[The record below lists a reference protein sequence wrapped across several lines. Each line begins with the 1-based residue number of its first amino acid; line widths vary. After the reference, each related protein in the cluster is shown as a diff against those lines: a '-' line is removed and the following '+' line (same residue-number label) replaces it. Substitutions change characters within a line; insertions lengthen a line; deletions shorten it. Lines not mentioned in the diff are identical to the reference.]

1 MNAKSVIL
9 KSENQTQVSVTRS
22 IEGICIQKIVMPI
35 SPLSFINLMHHADSK
50 VNPRKAKIN
59 PIVKAIEETL
69 QFSPELYFFSSKGIL
84 LSSIYVDLLDRNRV
98 RLSFSEEEMEGI
110 MDGGHNAFALCRFI
124 ANVINDDNLIT
135 WDDCIRYY
143 RNEDTFASLKVGYES
158 HIGQLK
164 FSIPIEVIAPVDK
177 DEASIEYFSNHILE
191 ICSAR
196 NANVSLNEA
205 TKSNKEGLYED
216 LKRCLKGSYRE
227 NIAWRSG
234 ESGTIKCD
242 DIVALAC
249 LPLIK
254 LHECGYFDGNPNIGI
269 LNRIAIYSQ
278 KSLCVKYY
286 RNLMKD
292 KSVSEQQLG
301 KYDLTDNAIRSGFE
315 LVDDIV
321 RFFDKIYYHFP
332 MVYNRNSGSF
342 GRITGVVQKENE
354 TGGYISKFTG
364 PFNTYPKRSIYNYAY
379 GFFYPIICAL
389 TSLMEFENGKLKW
402 RINPLTIN
410 FEDEKVINNF
420 AFYIDMVKQV
430 QYDPQKVGKS
440 SLSYKVA
447 DIVLQNIMNE
457 MLA

>member
-1 MNAKSVIL
+1 MRYYGVDRVDGILADLGVSFHHFDDSDRGFSFRFEGPLDMRMNRRSGQTAAQLIATCSEEKLADLFFLYGEL
-9 KSENQTQVSVTRS
+9 KSARRIAAAVVAARS
-22 IEGICIQKIVMPI
+22 
-35 SPLSFINLMHHADSK
+35 SA
-50 VNPRKAKIN
+50 
-59 PIVKAIEETL
+59 
-69 QFSPELYFFSSKGIL
+69 
-84 LSSIYVDLLDRNRV
+84 
-98 RLSFSEEEMEGI
+98 
-110 MDGGHNAFALCRFI
+110 
-124 ANVINDDNLIT
+124 
-135 WDDCIRYY
+135 
-143 RNEDTFASLKVGYES
+143 
-158 HIGQLK
+158 
-164 FSIPIEVIAPVDK
+164 PIETTERLLEVVRPDVYKRQVIAPVDK

-234 ESGTIKCD
+234 EPGTIKCD

-254 LHECGYFDGNPNIGI
+254 LHECGYFDGNPNIGV

-364 PFNTYPKRSIYNYAY
+364 PFNTYPKRSIYN
-379 GFFYPIICAL
+379 L
-389 TSLMEFENGKLKW
+389 SL
-402 RINPLTIN
+402 IHI
-410 FEDEKVINNF
+410 
-420 AFYIDMVKQV
+420 
-430 QYDPQKVGKS
+430 
-440 SLSYKVA
+440 
-447 DIVLQNIMNE
+447 
-457 MLA
+457 

>member
-1 MNAKSVIL
+1 MDTKSVIL

-22 IEGICIQKIVMPI
+22 IEGISIQRIVMPV
-35 SPLSFINLMHHADSK
+35 SPLGFINLMHHADSK

-69 QFSPELYFFSSKGIL
+69 LYSPELYFFCSKGIL
-84 LSSIYVDLLDRNRV
+84 LSSIYVDLLERNRV
-98 RLSFSEEEMEGI
+98 RLSFSDEGMEGI
-110 MDGGHNAFALCRFI
+110 MDGGHNAFALGRFI
-124 ANVINDDNLIT
+124 ANVINGVNLKT

-143 RNEDTFASLKVGYES
+143 RDNDSFASLKAGYES
-158 HIGQLK
+158 HKQQLK
-164 FSIPIEVIAPVDK
+164 FSIPVEIIAPVDK

-205 TKSNKEGLYED
+205 TKSNKEGLYEE

-227 NIAWRSG
+227 SIAWRSG

-254 LHECGYFDGNPNIGI
+254 LHESGYFANNPNIGS
-269 LNRIAIYSQ
+269 LNRMSLYSQ
-278 KSLCVKYY
+278 KSLCIKYY

-292 KSVSEQQLG
+292 ESVSEQQLG
-301 KYDLTDNAIRSGFE
+301 KYDLTDNAIRSSFE

-321 RFFDKIYYHFP
+321 KFFDKIYYHFP
-332 MVYNRNSGSF
+332 MIYNRNSGSF

-354 TGGYISKFTG
+354 TGGYVSKFTG
-364 PFNTYPKRSIYNYAY
+364 PFNTYTKRSIYSYAY
-379 GFFYPIICAL
+379 GFFYPLICAL
-389 TSLMEFENGKLKW
+389 TTLMTFEGGRLKW
-402 RINPLTIN
+402 IINPLTIN
-410 FEDEKVINNF
+410 LEDDRVINNF
-420 AFYIDMVKQV
+420 AIYIDMVKQV

-440 SLSYKVA
+440 GLSYKVA
-447 DIVLQNIMNE
+447 DIVMKSIMDE
-457 MLA
+457 MQA